1 MLLGVLLG
9 IGAPL
14 GWLSIRIVSGESF
27 WEELGNHTGLYLY
40 MLTTSMAAFGLFG
53 AHLGR
58 QESRFEQ
65 QSVTDGLTGPR
76 TFVTFSHDWKR
87 L

>member
-1 MLLGVLLG
+1 MVRNAWLQSGSSPVPYAVRRAAG
-9 IGAPL
+9 HWGPL
-14 GWLSIRIVSGESF
+14 GWLSIRIVSGEFF
-27 WEELGNHTGLYLY
+27 WEELRDHTGLYLY

-65 QSVTDGLTGPR
+65 QS
-76 TFVTFSHDWKR
+76 
-87 L
+87 